1 MRILKRLFLSV
12 IFLSVAVSI
21 SAQTTTTGGDGFD
34 TKYGRMGI
42 NAISTAV
49 PFITLAPDARTG
61 AMADVGASTSADAN
75 SMHWNPAKY
84 AFADKPIGVALN
96 YTPWMRGIGVSDIN
110 LFNVAGYY
118 KINDKSAVAATL
130 TYFSLG
136 QVNFRG
142 ENNEDHGLVHPNE
155 FAIDATY
162 SRKFSEK
169 ISGAVAGR
177 FIFSDLA
184 QGVHSQAMAKAGTS
198 VAADIALYY
207 VEPIKLGEMD
217 AEFALGVNISNLGSK
232 MSYEVTKDKK
242 EFIPANL
249 KIGPSLKMNI
259 DDYNSIFVGIDFNK
273 LLVPTPPMYDP
284 TYEYI
289 AHGRTNEVDFFKGM
303 IQSFYDAPGYVI
315 NPADENGL
323 PDTVKIGVFRE
334 ELQEINISIGAEWWY
349 NKLLAV
355 RAGYFFEHPRK
366 GDRQFITVGAGLR
379 YNVFGLDLSYL
390 ISLRRNSPLENTLRV
405 SLTLNFGS

>member
-12 IFLSVAVSI
+12 IILSVTVSL
-21 SAQTTTTGGDGFD
+21 SAQTGGAGFQE
-34 TKYGRMGI
+34 KYSRMGI

-49 PFITLAPDARTG
+49 PFITIAPDARTG
-61 AMADVGASTSADAN
+61 AMADVGASTSPDAN

-84 AFADKPIGVALN
+84 AFADKPIGIALN

-136 QVNFRG
+136 EVDFTD
-142 ENNEDHGLVHPNE
+142 ENNKPLGTVKPNE

-184 QGVHSQAMAKAGTS
+184 QGIHNLAMAKAGTS

-207 VEPIKLGEMD
+207 VEPIQLGEMD

-249 KIGPSLKMNI
+249 RIGPSLKMNI
-259 DDYNSIFVGIDFNK
+259 DDYNSIFVGIDLNK
-273 LLVPTPPMYDP
+273 LLVPTPPMMDP
-284 TYEYI
+284 THEHI

-303 IQSFYDAPGYVI
+303 IQSFYDAPGYVV
-315 NPADENGL
+315 NPVGKDGI
-323 PDTVKIGVFRE
+323 PDTVKIGTFRE
-334 ELQEINISIGAEWWY
+334 ELQEINLAIGAEWWY

-355 RAGYFFEHPRK
+355 RAGYSFEHPRK

-379 YNVFGLDLSYL
+379 YNIFGIDLSYL
-390 ISLRRNSPLENTLRV
+390 VALRRNSPLENTLRV
-405 SLTLNFGS
+405 SLILNFGS